1 MKRFSLS
8 AIGRALRSIQFALL
22 ALLPLLAGCGTV
34 GYYAQAVHGQ
44 CQILHRRQPIEDLLA
59 DAKTPPALKER
70 LRLVLRIR
78 QFAED
83 ELKLPTNGQYR
94 QYADLGRRFAVWTVY
109 AAPEFSLEAKAW
121 WYPVVGRLEYQG
133 YFNEAKARRCAE
145 KLERKGF
152 DVHVGGVEA
161 YSTLGWFH
169 DPVLNTF
176 LFNDDTDL
184 ADLLFHELA
193 HQRLFLGGDTDF
205 DEAFAT
211 AVADEGVERW
221 LRANGNPAE
230 LARHRETALRR
241 QQFVE
246 LVSGARAR
254 LEKLYDSIGCALC
267 GACADGRPGGGACAC
282 AEWRREKAAVFEQLR
297 HEYVVTKSRWGGST
311 EYDGWF
317 DQPLNNALLNTLDTY
332 YALVPGFRRMLAEQ
346 GGDLRKFY
354 KEAERLGKLKKPER
368 HRRLRE
374 LKPVTAE
381 GAFDSARPAP

>member
-1 MKRFSLS
+1 
-8 AIGRALRSIQFALL
+8 
-22 ALLPLLAGCGTV
+22 V
-34 GYYAQAVHGQ
+34 GYYTQAIHGQ

-59 DAKTPPALKER
+59 DSKTPPELKER
-70 LRLVLRIR
+70 LKLVLRLR
-78 QFAED
+78 MFAED

-109 AAPEFSLEAKAW
+109 AAPEFSVEAKGW

-133 YFNEAKARRCAE
+133 YFNEEKARRYAA

-193 HQRLFLGGDTDF
+193 HQRLFAAGDTDF
-205 DEAFAT
+205 NEAFAT
-211 AVADEGVERW
+211 AVAEEGVERW
-221 LRANGNPAE
+221 LRAKGNAEE
-230 LARHRETALRR
+230 LARHREAAVRR
-241 QQFVE
+241 QQFVD

-254 LEKLYDSIGCALC
+254 LEKLYQSMGSAQC
-267 GACADGRPGGGACAC
+267 GACAGRGGICNC
-282 AEWRREKAAVFEQLR
+282 AEWRRQKAAVFEQLR
-297 HEYVVTKSRWGGST
+297 RDYAGTKSRWGRNP

-317 DQPLNNALLNTLDTY
+317 EQPLNNALLNTLDTY
-332 YALVPGFRRMLAEQ
+332 YALVPAFRSLLAQQ
-346 GGDLRKFY
+346 GGDLEEFY
-354 KEAERLGKLKKPER
+354 KQAEVLGKLKKPER
-368 HRRLRE
+368 ERRLRE
-374 LKPVTAE
+374 L
-381 GAFDSARPAP
+381 APESSKLKVQSSK

>member
-1 MKRFSLS
+1 MPS
-8 AIGRALRSIQFALL
+8 AEATRHALRGAFSALVV
-22 ALLPLLAGCGTV
+22 LLPLLAGCGTV

-44 CQILHRRQPIEDLLA
+44 CQILHRKQPIQDLLA
-59 DAKTPPALKER
+59 DPKTPPELKER
-70 LRLVLRIR
+70 LKLVLGIR

-83 ELKLPTNGQYR
+83 QLWLPANGHYR
-94 QYADLGRRFAVWTVY
+94 HYADLGRRFAVWSVY
-109 AAPEFSLEAKAW
+109 AAPEFSLEARAW

-133 YFNEAKARRCAE
+133 YFDEDNARRFAA

-161 YSTLGWFH
+161 YSTLGWFR

-184 ADLLFHELA
+184 AELLFHELA
-193 HQRLFLGGDTDF
+193 HQRLFVGGDTDF

-221 LRANGNPAE
+221 LRTRGDSAE
-230 LARHRETALRR
+230 LARHREAVARR
-241 QQFVE
+241 QQFLT

-254 LEKLYDSIGCALC
+254 LEHLYASIGSPQS
-267 GACADGRPGGGACAC
+267 GARAGDLSGSGTCAC
-282 AEWRREKAAVFEQLR
+282 AELRREKALVFEQLR
-297 HEYVVTKSRWGGST
+297 RDYAETKARWGGST

-332 YALVPGFRRMLAEQ
+332 YALLPAFQRMLARH
-346 GGDLRKFY
+346 GGDLGKFY
-354 KEAERLGKLKKPER
+354 KEAAALGKLKKPER
-368 HRRLRE
+368 QQRLRE
-374 LKPVTAE
+374 L
-381 GAFDSARPAP
+381 AR